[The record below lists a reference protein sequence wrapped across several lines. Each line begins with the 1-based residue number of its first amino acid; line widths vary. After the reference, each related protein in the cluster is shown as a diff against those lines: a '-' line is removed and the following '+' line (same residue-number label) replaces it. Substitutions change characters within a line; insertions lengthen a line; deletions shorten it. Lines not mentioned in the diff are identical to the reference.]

1 MKYSTQLFAAITLI
15 TFLIFTACKTKSG
28 SDETKPAMQST
39 DKDSIV
45 MDFGIDM
52 RSNQYSLFT
61 PAYDSSFNDLENIIK
76 FLALQSDSVRSQ
88 HFYLITDS
96 TNSKS
101 RTDAL
106 IMRLPEAGVSDFEVF
121 NLSEYFK
128 TVSNPVEMSLKIP
141 TEK

>member
-1 MKYSTQLFAAITLI
+1 MKYSTQLFAGITLI
-15 TFLIFTACKTKSG
+15 AFLFFTACKPKSG
-28 SDETKPAMQST
+28 SAETKPAIQQT

-52 RSNQYSLFT
+52 RKNHYALFT
-61 PAYDSSFNDLENIIK
+61 PAYDSSFTDLENIIR

-96 TNSKS
+96 TTSKAK
-101 RTDAL
+101 TDGL
-106 IMRLPEAGVSDFEVF
+106 IMRLRDAGVSDFEVF

>member
-1 MKYSTQLFAAITLI
+1 
-15 TFLIFTACKTKSG
+15 
-28 SDETKPAMQST
+28 
-39 DKDSIV
+39 

-52 RSNQYSLFT
+52 RKNHYALFT
-61 PAYDSSFNDLENIIK
+61 PAYDSSFTDLENIIR

-96 TNSKS
+96 TTSKAK
-101 RTDAL
+101 TDGL
-106 IMRLPEAGVSDFEVF
+106 IMRLRDAGVSDFEVF

>member
-1 MKYSTQLFAAITLI
+1 
-15 TFLIFTACKTKSG
+15 
-28 SDETKPAMQST
+28 
-39 DKDSIV
+39 

-61 PAYDSSFNDLENIIK
+61 PTYDSSFNDLENIIK

-101 RTDAL
+101 RTDEL

-128 TVSNPVEMSLKIP
+128 AVSNPVEMSLKIP